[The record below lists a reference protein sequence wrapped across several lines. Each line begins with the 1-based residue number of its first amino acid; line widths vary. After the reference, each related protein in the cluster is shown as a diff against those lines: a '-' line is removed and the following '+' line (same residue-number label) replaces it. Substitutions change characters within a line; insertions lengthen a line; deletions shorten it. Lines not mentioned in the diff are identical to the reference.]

1 MEASCFCIALNKH
14 SLNSLD
20 FFNLILI
27 LIKYVNT
34 TKLRDNMYQFQL
46 VGEKVEIYRLQ
57 NLHDL
62 LTAWYVTL
70 ERKRILTSQEGKR
83 DREKGRYKI

>member
-20 FFNLILI
+20 FLNLILI
-27 LIKYVNT
+27 LIKYVNS

-62 LTAWYVTL
+62 LTAWYNHVRKKKNRDLTRRK
-70 ERKRILTSQEGKR
+70 ER
-83 DREKGRYKI
+83 